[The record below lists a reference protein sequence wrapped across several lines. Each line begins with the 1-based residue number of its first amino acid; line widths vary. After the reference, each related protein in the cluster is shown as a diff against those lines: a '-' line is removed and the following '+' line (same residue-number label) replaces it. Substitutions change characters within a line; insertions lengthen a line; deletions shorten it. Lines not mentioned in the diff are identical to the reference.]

1 MEKKYYLPSWLCT
14 VFLIL
19 AFFFFFFFLNFKNL
33 KFWVC
38 LCYLLIIQI
47 PCKRVV
53 DLLDCWK
60 GRFGNYHNRSIWEA
74 IPSCIMQCVRSWR
87 EKCLMLWK
95 LWVLGFGFENGGKC
109 GTKDIMTIATM
120 GFLFITY
127 LKYKILLR
135 FLNLYLFFSVGISHV
150 YFLYT
155 WVSLSSYLIKL
166 FYI

>member
-1 MEKKYYLPSWLCT
+1 M
-14 VFLIL
+14 
-19 AFFFFFFFLNFKNL
+19 
-33 KFWVC
+33 
-38 LCYLLIIQI
+38 
-47 PCKRVV
+47 VV

-150 YFLYT
+150 YFLCT
-155 WVSLSSYLIKL
+155 WVSLSTYLIKL
-166 FYI
+166 FYIKKRTNKILIYLEWSENILRCFELKEWMVNIFKMTI